1 MAERICS
8 RAMASKNVMRDW
20 KVRLGSLV
28 VMGCLECDAALIFV
42 CLLCASTSRS
52 VSIGFSA
59 GVFDTSCG
67 MTSAGSLG
75 GAPWIS
81 MDMSLS
87 TQNRAMTSVCSIWL
101 LGNTF
106 TSTTCSMDI
115 RIALKLLHWC
125 Y

>member
-8 RAMASKNVMRDW
+8 RAMASKNVMRNW

-28 VMGCLECDAALIFV
+28 VVGCLECDTALV
-42 CLLCASTSRS
+42 VGCSLCCSASRL
-52 VSIGFSA
+52 VSIDSSA
-59 GVFDTSCG
+59 GVFDTCCG
-67 MTSAGSLG
+67 ITSAESLS

-101 LGNTF
+101 LGSTF